1 MKPTVFDCDKLTFP
15 RQLNKVHLL
24 LCTASVSLFWV
35 VAFNDACLAQ
45 VNPSNDFQ
53 VGLKRLRRVPQSSI
67 PTNESQPR
75 LQPPQASGAVATS
88 PAPVFKSQ
96 QTPID
101 QINQL
106 ENAFIQQQVTEK
118 TPKAKPRS
126 TALTPGKQRQRNL
139 PVLAAGENNDFK
151 NSRSN
156 PLLPL
161 PDAQNIQ
168 EFTAPG
174 TSTFNQ
180 VQNPQ
185 IAPLPPLL
193 GTPSP
198 QVAPTATPTFDQLLN
213 PQTQGTRVG
222 TFNQVQNPQ
231 IAPLSPLVG
240 TPSPQVA
247 PTTTPN
253 FDQLL
258 NPQTQGTRVGTFNQV
273 QNPQIAP
280 QLPLVG
286 TPSPQVSP
294 TTTPNFDQQLTPQ
307 TQGTTIATFNQ
318 GQNPQIAP
326 LSPLLGTPNPQV
338 AATVTPSFDQ
348 QLTPQTQGTTILNS
362 QAAPPLVTP
371 TTPRQEIPPSLI
383 APTLQ
388 TTPRSVNELANNR
401 PRPLLNSTALREPS
415 LYLEGVYVTQ
425 GGDDSA
431 RARVSGIYPLSP
443 QALFGATFDLT
454 SRNNTFDDSR
464 SEGLSVNELYFAT
477 SLGGLPNLRFV
488 VGQLDLTSYFDRNSF
503 AKDGASQFFNPVF
516 QTNPA
521 LSATGIGSRPSL
533 LVNWSVNDYIEAKG
547 AVFSSSDRLSDFSL
561 DGFAGEIGIRY
572 GNAIIRG
579 TYATDRDAG
588 IRDTFPESFS
598 LARNSD
604 RTIFGIQQGDR
615 EEAYGINAE
624 VFIPNIK
631 LGLFGRYGKYENRD
645 LGRGAD
651 TYVFG
656 ASLLDLF
663 TRDDRLGL
671 AYGRGLSNDSLRRG
685 NALDVLEAYYDFKFL
700 PNLRLG
706 FTVQGRDNFEETVF
720 GIRVKTYFDV
730 TPRGTAR

>member
-1 MKPTVFDCDKLTFP
+1 MKPTVFDCDKSTFP
-15 RQLNKVHLL
+15 KQLNKVHLL

-35 VAFNDACLAQ
+35 VAFSDTCLAQ

-53 VGLKRLRRVPQSSI
+53 LGLRGLLPLPQSSSI
-67 PTNESQPR
+67 PSNQSQPR
-75 LQPPQASGAVATS
+75 LQPPPASARATS
-88 PAPVFKSQ
+88 PRTVFKSQ
-96 QTPID
+96 QTPIE

-106 ENAFIQQQVTEK
+106 ENAFIQQQGSEK

-126 TALTPGKQRQRNL
+126 TALTPGKQRQTNL
-139 PVLAAGENNDFK
+139 PVLAAGEDNNFN

-156 PLLPL
+156 SPLPL
-161 PDAQNIQ
+161 PDAQNTQ

-174 TSTFNQ
+174 
-180 VQNPQ
+180 
-185 IAPLPPLL
+185 AP
-193 GTPSP
+193 
-198 QVAPTATPTFDQLLN
+198 
-213 PQTQGTRVG
+213 
-222 TFNQVQNPQ
+222 
-231 IAPLSPLVG
+231 
-240 TPSPQVA
+240 
-247 PTTTPN
+247 
-253 FDQLL
+253 
-258 NPQTQGTRVGTFNQV
+258 
-273 QNPQIAP
+273 
-280 QLPLVG
+280 
-286 TPSPQVSP
+286 
-294 TTTPNFDQQLTPQ
+294 
-307 TQGTTIATFNQ
+307 TFNQ

-326 LSPLLGTPNPQV
+326 LPPLPGTPSPQV
-338 AATVTPSFDQ
+338 APDATPTFNQLLSPQTQGTTGATFSQGQNPQIAPLPPLPGTPSPQVAPDATSNFNQ
-348 QLTPQTQGTTILNS
+348 QLTPQTQSTTGATFNPILNS
-362 QAAPPLVTP
+362 QAVPPLVPP
-371 TTPRQEIPPSLI
+371 TTPRQEIPPSLL

-388 TTPRSVNELANNR
+388 TTPRSLNERANNR
-401 PRPLLNSTALREPS
+401 PSPLLNSTALREPS

-425 GGDDSA
+425 GGDSSA
-431 RARVSGIYPLSP
+431 RARVSGIYPLTP
-443 QALFGATFDLT
+443 QALFGATLDLT
-454 SRNNTFDDSR
+454 SQNNTFDDSR

-521 LSATGIGSRPSL
+521 LSATGIASRTGL

-604 RTIFGIQQGDR
+604 RTIFGIQEGDR

-631 LGLFGRYGKYENRD
+631 LGVFGRYGKYENRD

-685 NALDVLEAYYDFKFL
+685 DALDVLEAYYDFKFL

>member
-24 LCTASVSLFWV
+24 LCTASVSLFSWV
-35 VAFNDACLAQ
+35 VAFNNACLAQ
-45 VNPSNDFQ
+45 VNPSKDFQ
-53 VGLKRLRRVPQSSI
+53 VGLKAQSSI

-75 LQPPQASGAVATS
+75 LQPSQASGAVATS
-88 PAPVFKSQ
+88 PRTVLKSQ

-101 QINQL
+101 EINQL

-126 TALTPGKQRQRNL
+126 TTLTPGKQRQTTL

-151 NSRSN
+151 NSSSN
-156 PLLPL
+156 SLLPL
-161 PDAQNIQ
+161 PDAQNTQ

-174 TSTFNQ
+174 ASN
-180 VQNPQ
+180 
-185 IAPLPPLL
+185 
-193 GTPSP
+193 
-198 QVAPTATPTFDQLLN
+198 
-213 PQTQGTRVG
+213 
-222 TFNQVQNPQ
+222 FNQVQNPQ
-231 IAPLSPLVG
+231 IAPLSPLLG

-247 PTTTPN
+247 ATSTPTFN
-253 FDQLL
+253 QLL
-258 NPQTQGTRVGTFNQV
+258 NPQ
-273 QNPQIAP
+273 A
-280 QLPLVG
+280 
-286 TPSPQVSP
+286 
-294 TTTPNFDQQLTPQ
+294 
-307 TQGTTIATFNQ
+307 QGTTVGTFNQ

-326 LSPLLGTPNPQV
+326 LSPLLGTPSPQV
-338 AATVTPSFDQ
+338 AATATPSFDQ
-348 QLTPQTQGTTILNS
+348 QLPSQTQSTTILNS

-371 TTPRQEIPPSLI
+371 TTPRQEIPPSLL
-383 APTLQ
+383 APTPQ
-388 TTPRSVNELANNR
+388 TTPRSVNKLANNR
-401 PRPLLNSTALREPS
+401 PSPLFNSTALKQPS

-425 GGDDSA
+425 GGDSSA
-431 RARVSGIYPLSP
+431 RARVSGIYPLTP

-464 SEGLSVNELYFAT
+464 SQGLSVNELYFAT
-477 SLGGLPNLRFV
+477 SLGGLPNLRFA

-521 LSATGIGSRPSL
+521 LSASGIGSRPSL

-631 LGLFGRYGKYENRD
+631 LGVFGRYGKYENRD

-651 TYVFG
+651 TYVLG
-656 ASLLDLF
+656 ASFLDLF
-663 TRDDRLGL
+663 TKDDRLGL

>member
-15 RQLNKVHLL
+15 RQLNKGHLL
-24 LCTASVSLFWV
+24 LCTASVSLFSWV

-45 VNPSNDFQ
+45 VNPSKDFQ
-53 VGLKRLRRVPQSSI
+53 VGLKAQSSI
-67 PTNESQPR
+67 PTNQSQPR
-75 LQPPQASGAVATS
+75 LQPSQASGAVATS
-88 PAPVFKSQ
+88 PALVLKSQ

-101 QINQL
+101 EINQL
-106 ENAFIQQQVTEK
+106 ENAFIQQQVSEK

-126 TALTPGKQRQRNL
+126 TTLTPGKQRQTTL

-151 NSRSN
+151 NSSSN
-156 PLLPL
+156 SLLPL
-161 PDAQNIQ
+161 PDAQNTQ

-174 TSTFNQ
+174 ASTFNQ
-180 VQNPQ
+180 GQNPQNAPLSPLLGTPSPEVAATSTPTFNQLLNPQAQGTTVATFNQGQNPQ

-198 QVAPTATPTFDQLLN
+198 QVAATATPTFNQLLN
-213 PQTQGTRVG
+213 PQAQGTTVG
-222 TFNQVQNPQ
+222 TF
-231 IAPLSPLVG
+231 S
-240 TPSPQVA
+240 
-247 PTTTPN
+247 
-253 FDQLL
+253 
-258 NPQTQGTRVGTFNQV
+258 
-273 QNPQIAP
+273 
-280 QLPLVG
+280 
-286 TPSPQVSP
+286 
-294 TTTPNFDQQLTPQ
+294 
-307 TQGTTIATFNQ
+307 Q
-318 GQNPQIAP
+318 GQNPPIAP
-326 LSPLLGTPNPQV
+326 LSPLLGTPSPQV
-338 AATVTPSFDQ
+338 APDATPNFDQLLTPQTQGTRVVTFSQGQNPPIAPLSPLLGTPSPQVAPDATPNFDQ

-362 QAAPPLVTP
+362 QASPPLVTP
-371 TTPRQEIPPSLI
+371 TTPRQEIPPSLL
-383 APTLQ
+383 APTPQ
-388 TTPRSVNELANNR
+388 TTPRSANELANNR
-401 PRPLLNSTALREPS
+401 PSPLVNSTALKQPS

-431 RARVSGIYPLSP
+431 RARVSGIYPLTP

-477 SLGGLPNLRFV
+477 SLGGLPNLRFA

-521 LSATGIGSRPSL
+521 LSASGIGSRPGL

-631 LGLFGRYGKYENRD
+631 LGLFGRYGKYQNRD

-656 ASLLDLF
+656 ASFLDLF
-663 TRDDRLGL
+663 TKDDRLGL
-671 AYGRGLSNDSLRRG
+671 AYGRGLSNDSLRTG
-685 NALDVLEAYYDFKFL
+685 NALDVLEAFYDFKFL

>member
-1 MKPTVFDCDKLTFP
+1 MKPTVFDCDKLTVP
-15 RQLNKVHLL
+15 RQLNKVHFLL
-24 LCTASVSLFWV
+24 YTASVSLFWV
-35 VAFNDACLAQ
+35 LAFSDACLAQ

-53 VGLKRLRRVPQSSI
+53 VGLRGLLPV
-67 PTNESQPR
+67 PTNQSQPR
-75 LQPPQASGAVATS
+75 LQPSPAPAAIQLDGTSFNNTGAGATS
-88 PAPVFKSQ
+88 PTAVFKSQ

-126 TALTPGKQRQRNL
+126 TALTPGKQRQTNL
-139 PVLAAGENNDFK
+139 PVLAAGEDNDFK

-156 PLLPL
+156 SLLSL
-161 PDAQNIQ
+161 PDAQNTQ

-174 TSTFNQ
+174 VSTFNQ

-185 IAPLPPLL
+185 IAPLV

-198 QVAPTATPTFDQLLN
+198 QVAATATPTFDQLLS
-213 PQTQGTRVG
+213 PQAQGTTG
-222 TFNQVQNPQ
+222 ATFSQQQNPQ
-231 IAPLSPLVG
+231 IAPLPPLVG

-247 PTTTPN
+247 ATATP
-253 FDQLL
+253 
-258 NPQTQGTRVGTFNQV
+258 TFNQ
-273 QNPQIAP
+273 
-280 QLPLVG
+280 QLP
-286 TPSPQVSP
+286 PQA
-294 TTTPNFDQQLTPQ
+294 
-307 TQGTTIATFNQ
+307 QGTTGATFSQ
-318 GQNPQIAP
+318 QQNPQIAP
-326 LSPLLGTPNPQV
+326 LSPLLGTLSPQV
-338 AATVTPSFDQ
+338 APAATPNFDQ
-348 QLTPQTQGTTILNS
+348 QLPPQTQGTTILNS
-362 QAAPPLVTP
+362 QAVPPLVPP
-371 TTPRQEIPPSLI
+371 TTPRQEIPPSLL

-388 TTPRSVNELANNR
+388 TTPRSVNERANNR
-401 PRPLLNSTALREPS
+401 PRPLINSTALREPS

-477 SLGGLPNLRFV
+477 SFGGLPNLRFV

-521 LSATGIGSRPSL
+521 LSATGIGSRTGL

-624 VFIPNIK
+624 VFIPNLK
-631 LGLFGRYGKYENRD
+631 LGVFGRYGKYENRD

-730 TPRGTAR
+730 TPRGIGR